1 MINFQKYKRVGK
13 KSEENRRKVIF
24 SRSHVKKKVRSIR
37 FESIVFVFMIT
48 FGTFRRRSR
57 HFEKKAQ

>member
-1 MINFQKYKRVGK
+1 MK
-13 KSEENRRKVIF
+13 KID
-24 SRSHVKKKVRSIR
+24 VKLYFLVAMSKKEKKKEKKVRSIR